1 MRVIAAAVGSVGPEH
16 AGRIRPAVGAR
27 DQPDFPSAASRAL
40 VLTRNE
46 SQLVFK
52 NMSRPAET
60 VHWIGGSV
68 VIVILRQRGHR
79 AMSSKSVSKEQRRRR
94 ALRAAAPAAGLLAAG
109 LLVWQGSYSA
119 FSATTANTGDV
130 WTAGTLTLTNN
141 GGGAAYAATTT
152 ATFNEVG
159 LKPGSTNTK
168 CITVKS
174 VGTAAGALKFYE
186 SALADSAPS
195 LGAQIQVTIDAAP
208 VGADVLANCAGFP
221 AVGLTNVATGIALT
235 ALPVSYAGA
244 VPSVA
249 VASGTQLVAYR
260 IAYTFVT
267 TGTNPGD
274 NALQGKTVTAGFTWE
289 LQ

>member
-1 MRVIAAAVGSVGPEH
+1 
-16 AGRIRPAVGAR
+16 
-27 DQPDFPSAASRAL
+27 
-40 VLTRNE
+40 
-46 SQLVFK
+46 
-52 NMSRPAET
+52 MSTKP
-60 VHWIGGSV
+60 
-68 VIVILRQRGHR
+68 
-79 AMSSKSVSKEQRRRR
+79 VSKEQRRRR

-119 FSATTANTGDV
+119 FSATTVNNGDV
-130 WTAGTLTLTNN
+130 WTSGTLTLTNN

-159 LKPGSTNTK
+159 LKPGSSNTK

-174 VGTAAGALKFYE
+174 IGTAAGALKFYE
-186 SALADSAPS
+186 SSLADSAPS

-208 VGADVLANCAGFP
+208 VAADVLANCVGFP

-235 ALPVSYAGA
+235 ALPGSYVAA

-249 VASGTQLVAYR
+249 VPSGTQLVAYR
-260 IAYTFVT
+260 IAYTFAT
-267 TGTNPGD
+267 TGTNAGD
-274 NALQGKTVTAGFTWE
+274 NLLQGKTVTAGFTWE

>member
-1 MRVIAAAVGSVGPEH
+1 
-16 AGRIRPAVGAR
+16 
-27 DQPDFPSAASRAL
+27 
-40 VLTRNE
+40 
-46 SQLVFK
+46 
-52 NMSRPAET
+52 
-60 VHWIGGSV
+60 
-68 VIVILRQRGHR
+68 
-79 AMSSKSVSKEQRRRR
+79 MSSTHASKQQRRRR

-119 FSATTANTGDV
+119 FTATTQNNADV
-130 WTAGTLTLTNN
+130 WTAGTMTLTNN

-152 ATFNEVG
+152 ATFNEVN
-159 LKPGSTNTK
+159 LKPGSSATK

-174 VGTAAGALKFYE
+174 TGSTAGALKFYE

-208 VGADVLANCAGFP
+208 VAVDVLSACAGFP
-221 AVGLTNVATGIALT
+221 AVGLTNIATGVALT
-235 ALPVSYAGA
+235 ALPTTYAGA

-249 VASGTQLVAYR
+249 VAGGTQLVAYR
-260 IAYTFVT
+260 IAYTFAS